1 MPTLD
6 LISGGTAT
14 LPMVAGLYI
23 FRKLKLEM
31 RILSL
36 FFVLLVLVEAYC
48 FYQAYNYGNTM
59 WVFRFYTPA
68 EYSFLVLVFSFWQKR
83 AFLRRMLLYS
93 IPLFVLIFLGSES
106 FLATSN
112 NFDNFTASLE
122 SVLLVAISAF
132 TLLGINQEDK
142 GNILGDPRFW
152 VGTAVLIYFAGNL
165 MIFGLSKEITF
176 WWTHNSLNISANLL
190 FSGGFLCL
198 LRR

>member
-6 LISGGTAT
+6 LISVLSSTVPLA
-14 LPMVAGLYI
+14 AGIYS
-23 FRKLKLEM
+23 FRKLNSELK
-31 RILSL
+31 ILVA
-36 FFVLLVLVEAYC
+36 FFALVVLVEAYC
-48 FYQAYNYGNTM
+48 FYQTYNSGNTM
-59 WVFRFYTPA
+59 WVFRFYTPV

-83 AFLRRMLLYS
+83 AFLRKMLLYS
-93 IPLFVLIFLGSES
+93 IPLFVMICVGSEL

-122 SVLLVAISAF
+122 SILLVAISSF
-132 TLLGINQEDK
+132 TLLGINLEDG

-165 MIFGLSKEITF
+165 MIFSLSKEITI
-176 WWTHNSLNISANLL
+176 WWTHNFLNISANLL